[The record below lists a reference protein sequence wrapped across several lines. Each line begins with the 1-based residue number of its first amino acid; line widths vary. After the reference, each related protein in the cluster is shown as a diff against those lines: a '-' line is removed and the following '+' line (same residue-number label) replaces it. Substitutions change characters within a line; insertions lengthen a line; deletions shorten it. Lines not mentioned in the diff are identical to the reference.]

1 MPVDIRRLGD
11 HDAKAFLP
19 CARGTFSNI
28 TSQGAEECIS
38 CPPGNLDLVQTSN
51 QT

>member
-11 HDAKAFLP
+11 HDPKAFLP

-38 CPPGNLDLVQTSN
+38 CPPGNLDPVQTSN